1 MYVAKAVAFE
11 RQQTMHIADVSQVI
25 APTRFYADALL
36 PGMDELEDARHDGT
50 RERGWAFR
58 EPSDEL
64 VEELFCGDLKVKRI
78 SAHLDKG
85 IE

>member
-1 MYVAKAVAFE
+1 
-11 RQQTMHIADVSQVI
+11 MHIADVSQVI
-25 APTRFYADALL
+25 APTRVRADTLL
-36 PGMDELEDARHDGT
+36 PAVNKLEDARHDRARKG
-50 RERGWAFR
+50 GWAFR

-64 VEELFCGDLKVKRI
+64 VEELFCGDLKVKWI